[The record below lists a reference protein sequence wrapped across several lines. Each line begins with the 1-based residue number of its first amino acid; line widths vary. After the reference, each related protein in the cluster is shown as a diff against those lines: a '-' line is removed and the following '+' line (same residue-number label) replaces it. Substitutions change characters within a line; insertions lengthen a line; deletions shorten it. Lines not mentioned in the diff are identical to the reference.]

1 MSPPFAYFQFVPKLQ
16 NKSKINKPMKMNA
29 NTVAIALLLST
40 ITATH
45 GQVSVNGTRDSS
57 DNYTS
62 QVVQTVTAG
71 WGSENALANLHAAQD
86 GSDIALFIG
95 GKAQGNAILL
105 FIDSKSGGSNFIANN
120 QITSGDEGY
129 TINNL
134 GTSSSAGLTFESG
147 FNPDYAV
154 RIYSNGAAT
163 EAHVNSYNL
172 QSGARDYVGQSY
184 NQSAGPSG
192 FVSEIATIWAA
203 ATQPYGDV
211 AFGVEMKLSLAALG
225 VPAGA
230 GQPIK
235 MMAILVNDGSSYGS
249 NQVLPSRTS
258 PTGDIG
264 GGINAINFS
273 DESQAAGNQVFSITV
288 DNTDTDGDGI
298 NNDEDTDD
306 DGDGLL
312 DTVETD
318 TGTYISSSNTGTN
331 PLVGDCDSDGFT
343 DGDEV
348 AGTALGYISNPL
360 IKNYTNMT
368 VPGSFN
374 MPDAWTVSPGANT
387 PSTDMVQGSTDSLTD
402 QYSWT
407 LSYNFTTQS
416 SIEYKYAAGSWTNDW
431 GNGSGNFNATIQAT
445 GIHTFTFNNA
455 TLAQSFVRTTFSDA
469 ESFLAAYGLSS
480 GDDTDGD
487 GVNNEEEYTANT
499 DPTNVDT
506 DGDGVNDGEDSSP
519 LLSTRDIVF
528 SVDMT
533 VQEGLGNFNPAT
545 GTVVVR
551 FFSGIMAGQQDL
563 LLAEVDNTGI
573 YTGTLSDVAGPL
585 NLSFGNYKF
594 FNTTPSAPNSG
605 YEDGSDRSFA
615 LGAANT
621 PQTLET
627 VYFSNNST
635 LPGYSSWASAN
646 APGQTAS
653 QDHDGDGVPNGVEYF
668 MGESG
673 SSFTTNP
680 QPVGGVITWPR
691 GADAN
696 GVTFKVLSSTDL
708 ATWEDVT
715 ASAVSNPTSV
725 SYTLPSGQGK
735 RFVRLEVTAP

>member
-1 MSPPFAYFQFVPKLQ
+1 
-16 NKSKINKPMKMNA
+16 MKMKSSYNRTA
-29 NTVAIALLLST
+29 GLGITLLLSA

-45 GQVSVNGTRDSS
+45 GQVSVNGTKDSS

-62 QVVQTVTAG
+62 QIVQTVTAW
-71 WGSENALANLHAAQD
+71 WGSDNALANLHAAQD

-120 QITSGDEGY
+120 QITSGGEES

-134 GTSSSAGLTFESG
+134 GTSASAGLTFESG

-154 RIYSNGAAT
+154 RVYGASDGAW
-163 EAHVNSYNL
+163 VNSYNL
-172 QSGARDYVGQSY
+172 QTGTRSLVGQCL
-184 NQSAGPSG
+184 NQSVGPNG

-203 ATQPYGDV
+203 ATEPYGDV

-348 AGTALGYISNPL
+348 TGAALGYISNPL
-360 IKNYTNMT
+360 IKNYTDMT

-374 MPDAWTVSPGANT
+374 TPNAWSADPGVNT

-407 LSYNFTTQS
+407 LNYNFS
-416 SIEYKYAAGSWTNDW
+416 AHSLIEYKYAAGSWTNNW
-431 GNGSGNFNATIQAT
+431 GNGDGNFNATIQAT
-445 GIHTFTFNNA
+445 GIHTFTFNSA
-455 TLAQSFVRTTFSDA
+455 TLAQSFVRTTFADA

-487 GVNNEEEYTANT
+487 GVANEVEFTANS
-499 DPTNVDT
+499 DPGNVDT
-506 DGDGVNDGEDSSP
+506 DGDGVNDGEDSNP
-519 LLSTRDIVF
+519 LLSIRDIVF
-528 SVDMT
+528 TVNMT
-533 VQEGLGNFNPAT
+533 VQESLGNFNPST

-605 YEDGSDRSFA
+605 YEEGSDRSFT

-621 PQTLET
+621 PQTLNT

>member
-1 MSPPFAYFQFVPKLQ
+1 
-16 NKSKINKPMKMNA
+16 MKMKSSYNRTA
-29 NTVAIALLLST
+29 GLGITLLLSA

-45 GQVSVNGTRDSS
+45 GQVSVNGTKDSS

-62 QVVQTVTAG
+62 QIVQTVTAG
-71 WGSENALANLHAAQD
+71 WGSDNALANLHAAQD

-105 FIDSKSGGSNFIANN
+105 FIDSKSGGSNFVANN
-120 QITSGDEGY
+120 QITSGDEDY

-134 GTSSSAGLTFESG
+134 GTSASAGLTFESG

-163 EAHVNSYNL
+163 QAHVNSYNL
-172 QSGARDYVGQSY
+172 QTGVRGYVGQTY

-203 ATQPYGDV
+203 ATEPYGNV
-211 AFGVEMKLSLAALG
+211 ASGVEMKLSLAALG

-235 MMAILVNDGSSYGS
+235 MMAVLVNDGSTYGS

-318 TGTYISSSNTGTN
+318 TGTYTSPTDTGTD
-331 PLVGDCDSDGFT
+331 PLVRDCDSDGFT

-348 AGTALGYISNPL
+348 TGAALGYISNPL

-374 MPDAWTVSPGANT
+374 APDAWSVNPGANT

-407 LSYNFTTQS
+407 LSYNFATQS
-416 SIEYKYAAGSWTNDW
+416 SIEYKYAAGSWTNNW
-431 GNGSGNFNATIQAT
+431 GNGGGNFNATIQAT
-445 GIHTFTFNNA
+445 GIHTFTFNSA

-469 ESFLAAYGLSS
+469 ESFLAAYGLTS

-487 GVNNEEEYTANT
+487 GIANEMEFTANT

-528 SVDMT
+528 TVNMT
-533 VQEGLGNFNPAT
+533 VQESLGNFNPST
-545 GTVVVR
+545 GSVVVK
-551 FFSGIMAGQQDL
+551 FFSGIMSGQQDL
-563 LLAEVDNTGI
+563 ALTEVDNTGI

-594 FNTTPSAPNSG
+594 FNTTPGAPNSG
-605 YEDGSDRSFA
+605 YEEGSDRSFT

-621 PQTLET
+621 PQTLNT

-646 APGQTAS
+646 APGQTAN

-668 MGESG
+668 MGLTG
-673 SSFTTNP
+673 SSFTANP

-715 ASAVSNPTSV
+715 ASADVSNPTSV